1 MYDTLEIEVT
11 HKLNKYIEQRYV
23 LHITIEDQSIVFFN
37 LTTKPRHFSHRVDKF
52 LIDWYKINNFDLSDN
67 IRYHLCYKITK
78 HPFNKITDFSKI
90 LNQ

>member
-11 HKLNKYIEQRYV
+11 HKLTKYIEQRYV
-23 LHITIEDQSIVFFN
+23 LHITIEDQSIVFFI

-52 LIDWYKINNFDLSDN
+52 LIDWYKINNFDLSD
-67 IRYHLCYKITK
+67 IICVKITK
-78 HPFNKITDFSKI
+78 HQFNKITDLSKI